1 MTWGRCHVI
10 RSEARLPL
18 HSHLLL
24 PPLCRPFP
32 GTVLGAPGRVFLKSI
47 PLLCRLLTAL
57 GYVLTDSSSLISHF
71 FLCILVLEKS
81 DPHLLFWVSF
91 LGKEDFSVRPRGWSP
106 CPPPPQSLSS
116 LCVVFVCFSFVWV
129 TASPFQTANI
139 FKLWRTAVPGADSPF
154 SRHSVSLFSSVTGRL

>member
-24 PPLCRPFP
+24 PPPCRPFP

-106 CPPPPQSLSS
+106 CPPPPPPSHSLPSAS
-116 LCVVFVCFSFVWV
+116 FLFVFPLFGLQRVHSKQQIFLSCGGQRCQE
-129 TASPFQTANI
+129 QTARSHGI
-139 FKLWRTAVPGADSPF
+139 LC
-154 SRHSVSLFSSVTGRL
+154 LFSLL